1 MFCRMVRSFER
12 IIENFVDQDNFTNTT
27 LQKESLV
34 FWGKKVSLSCVM
46 VHPFS
51 ELVDKQYILVMHDMR
66 QIVINIIY
74 FIYMQANQKEL
85 QKNGAMFNLN
95 FLVVTQSLE
104 EIYFGSVSGNLLH
117 EYSGVL

>member
-1 MFCRMVRSFER
+1 
-12 IIENFVDQDNFTNTT
+12 
-27 LQKESLV
+27 
-34 FWGKKVSLSCVM
+34 M

-51 ELVDKQYILVMHDMR
+51 EMVDKQYILVMHDVR

-104 EIYFGSVSGNLLH
+104 EMYFGSVSGNLLH
-117 EYSGVL
+117 ECSGVLQMST

>member
-1 MFCRMVRSFER
+1 
-12 IIENFVDQDNFTNTT
+12 
-27 LQKESLV
+27 
-34 FWGKKVSLSCVM
+34 
-46 VHPFS
+46 
-51 ELVDKQYILVMHDMR
+51 MHDMR

-104 EIYFGSVSGNLLH
+104 EMYFGSVSGNLLH